1 VLPKRLE
8 QEFWL
13 ELKAYEE
20 ERQMPYITSVERIGY
35 DRGKQ
40 EGRQEGQ
47 QSLILILLERKIGQL
62 PQALCD
68 RIATLSPQALE
79 TLAIDLLNFG
89 VIEDLA
95 NWLQTHSS

>member
-35 DRGKQ
+35 DRGK
-40 EGRQEGQ
+40 QEGQ